1 LSQKIVKW
9 PLDYFNILLQLF
21 LQDRSLISLISTTAL
36 DKLLVTMPAAHPSKN
51 HLISKAGRLSFS
63 QQLKTICHFLILAQN
78 FKKIS
83 SVTVFTEVVAMISSF
98 HRLSEKKNERKIMRT
113 NYKCSRNINRIKSPK
128 AP

>member
-1 LSQKIVKW
+1 M
-9 PLDYFNILLQLF
+9 DYFNILLQLF

-98 HRLSEKKNERKIMRT
+98 HRLNEKKNERKIMRT
-113 NYKCSRNINRIKSPK
+113 NYYNCSKK
-128 AP
+128 YQ